1 MSDKTPPRGLPGDVP
16 DHHAQLATR
25 LRALAADATTASVNA
40 SVKALL
46 LEEAKR
52 EERIAGLS

>member
-25 LRALAADATTASVNA
+25 LRALAADATTASV
-40 SVKALL
+40 KALL

-52 EERIAGLS
+52 EERIAALS